1 MKNRKPWTE
10 PGDRFDRAL
19 GGYEHTRTRDIGQ
32 QNEDMGTLYGL
43 YYWEPGTEI
52 EAP

>member
-1 MKNRKPWTE
+1 MKNRKPWTD

-19 GGYEHTRTRDIGQ
+19 GGYNHTRTREIGQ
-32 QNEDMGTLYGL
+32 QNESMNPFYGL
-43 YYWEPGTEI
+43 QHWDGLSEE